1 MLLHAKIDQL
11 IILDHS
17 IVVVIIPEDVFH
29 KIGYFCLILLQNP
42 NEELPNFIRLEL
54 EISVRVEFYYLA
66 VDHLAHRKGQLLCP
80 ELEFLLLETLTL
92 QFDVT
97 PWGTLLLPAR
107 RLHLCYHNMLSSIE
121 LGIIGHGNEQF
132 EWNLWLCNVWTFIIL
147 LLSMKKRDNL
157 L

>member
-1 MLLHAKIDQL
+1 MCRVWLELYERQCIGDSLYEFFSVHKTLCSPSVAILPMEALYGYLAQMLLHAKIDQL

-42 NEELPNFIRLEL
+42 NEEFPNFIRLEL

-97 PWGTLLLPAR
+97 P
-107 RLHLCYHNMLSSIE
+107 
-121 LGIIGHGNEQF
+121 
-132 EWNLWLCNVWTFIIL
+132 
-147 LLSMKKRDNL
+147 
-157 L
+157 